1 MKNIITIFLI
11 SILGFSCSKNDF
23 KNTNLYLEFNKEVY
37 QTNDNFELT
46 IRIVPI
52 EHEKTIRIYKSLNN
66 IEISF
71 LSKAEQFGFHQILN
85 ERFIEGP
92 SMTGDDREYIDE
104 YTISKDKPFEK
115 KLFGKISESEN
126 EIIFE
131 ISELKLSN
139 KINKNDLIQDPNIL
153 VKGFCRTVYGIESK
167 SFETKD
173 IKIILE

>member
-1 MKNIITIFLI
+1 MKNILTMFLI

-23 KNTNLYLEFNKEVY
+23 KNTNLYLEFDKEAY
-37 QTNDNFELT
+37 QSNDNFELT

-71 LSKAEQFGFHQILN
+71 LSKAEQFGFHQVLN

-92 SMTGDDREYIDE
+92 SMTGDDSEYIDE
-104 YTISKDKPFEK
+104 FTISKDKPFEK
-115 KLFGKISESEN
+115 KLFGKISESET

-131 ISELKLSN
+131 ISELKLKN
-139 KINKNDLIQDPNIL
+139 KINKNDLIEDSNIL
-153 VKGFCRTVYGIESK
+153 VKGICRTVYGIEGK
-167 SFETKD
+167 SFETKEL
-173 IKIILE
+173 KIIVE